1 MTDLSSPSFSM
12 QAEAAAGTGQHV
24 QPSAMITIQSTA
36 EIALARARPLPGG
49 LNGQG
54 DRYVRPRA
62 AFVYWWK
69 ELGATCAVASEAPAG
84 SWIPAAL
91 GHIGRVNGICW

>member
-1 MTDLSSPSFSM
+1 M

-24 QPSAMITIQSTA
+24 EPSAMINIHSTT

-49 LNGQG
+49 LNGHG
-54 DRYVRPRA
+54 VRYHGTRYVCSRA
-62 AFVYWWK
+62 AFVHWWK
-69 ELGATCAVASEAPAG
+69 GLGAACAVASEAPAG

-91 GHIGRVNGICW
+91 GHIGRVNSICW